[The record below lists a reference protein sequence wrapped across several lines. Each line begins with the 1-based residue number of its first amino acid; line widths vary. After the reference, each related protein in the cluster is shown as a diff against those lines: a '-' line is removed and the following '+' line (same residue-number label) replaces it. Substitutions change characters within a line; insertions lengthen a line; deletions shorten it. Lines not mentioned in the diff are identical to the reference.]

1 MGRHNTNDSQ
11 TATAVRADH
20 DTLFQMFERIE
31 AFFRR
36 LDIYTEVAPKQGM
49 VDTIT
54 AIMVEVLN
62 FIGIATKEMKQ
73 CRTSNFLLYRFFS
86 QLTKP
91 FAAKYLKRLMGKND
105 SEDALKKLDSL
116 TQELARMAAQILSVT
131 NTIDNGVWGIGDN
144 MLVVDNRVAGIDDW
158 LAGVDES
165 VASVDDKV
173 EAGDDKLATVNDGA
187 QCSLSIIEICQTPN
201 ASRWKRKHGSYPTS
215 S

>member
-73 CRTSNFLLYRFFS
+73 CRTSNFFALQIFFPTDKAICS
-86 QLTKP
+86 KIS
-91 FAAKYLKRLMGKND
+91 K
-105 SEDALKKLDSL
+105 E
-116 TQELARMAAQILSVT
+116 
-131 NTIDNGVWGIGDN
+131 ID
-144 MLVVDNRVAGIDDW
+144 
-158 LAGVDES
+158 
-165 VASVDDKV
+165 
-173 EAGDDKLATVNDGA
+173 
-187 QCSLSIIEICQTPN
+187 
-201 ASRWKRKHGSYPTS
+201 RKER
-215 S
+215 